1 MGKRQLEKFIFL
13 GFAALIVTL
22 LASLFVFRTPA
33 SVRLIGPCLLGA
45 ILGLAVFATFTAI
58 RRGTKHDPDR
68 PTVVASMSD
77 EMSANA
83 IVVQLE
89 SHGIT
94 ARAIGG
100 HTAGDLACDV
110 KVVVAEKD
118 YEIAMGTMQL
128 IEEDN
133 G

>member
-1 MGKRQLEKFIFL
+1 MAKTQLEPLIFL

-22 LASLFVFRTPA
+22 LASLFVFRSPA
-33 SVRLIGPCLLGA
+33 TTRIIGPCLVAA
-45 ILGLAVFATFTAI
+45 ILGLAVFATFIAF
-58 RRGTKHDPDR
+58 RRDQQDDPDA

-77 EMSANA
+77 EMSASA

-110 KVVVAEKD
+110 KVVVAAKD
-118 YEIAMGTMQL
+118 YELAMGMMQV

-133 G
+133 T